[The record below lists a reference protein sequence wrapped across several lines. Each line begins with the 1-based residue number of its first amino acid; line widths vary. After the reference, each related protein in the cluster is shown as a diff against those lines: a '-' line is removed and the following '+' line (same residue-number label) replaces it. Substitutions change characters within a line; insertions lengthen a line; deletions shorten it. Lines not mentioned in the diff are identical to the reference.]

1 MSSLIR
7 TERRGNVALII
18 MSNEPLNVLSAQMRT
33 ELLEALVGARKDNEV
48 EGILIAGQGRCFCA
62 GADISEFLQPD
73 DQLFSADCDPRAITT
88 LLEEAD
94 VPVLAAIHGS
104 ALGGGLELALACHHR
119 VATPG
124 AELGLPEI
132 NLGVLPG
139 NGGTQRLP
147 RLVGLE
153 QAYQMLVSG
162 RSVDAG
168 RAHQIGLL
176 DALIDGDLIEGA
188 LEYLETRIAC
198 DEPIRK
204 TRERQIAGIEGAASL
219 FARAREEVATLR
231 AKAPAA
237 AAIIGCLES
246 ALERPFEDGID
257 FERQQFVACNATL
270 EAKALQHGFFAR
282 RQATKIPQI
291 APGTVSR
298 KVASVGVVGGGTM
311 GRGIAMAFMNAGF
324 PVLLVEVDADRG
336 HLAVD
341 AIRDQYHH
349 AAASGRMSSD
359 EALSRAALLTV
370 VDALDAIRDCDL
382 VIEAVFEDMAVKKDL
397 CEALGNVCKPDA
409 IIATNTSTLNVDAL
423 ARASGRPAD
432 FVGLHFFSPANV
444 MRLLEIV
451 RGEHTAGDVLATA
464 VGIARKLRKDP
475 VVCGV
480 CYGFIGN
487 RMLEPYLREVEF
499 LLLEGATPRQIDS
512 ALEAFGMAM
521 GPCRMM
527 DLAGVDVVAKV
538 VIEREKEGHLPADPR
553 YRIVSRAMFD
563 AGRHGQ
569 KASKGFY
576 AYEGRRALDD
586 EDAIRIVRT
595 LAAEHALHA
604 RSDISANEIVER
616 CIAPLINEGFKIVE
630 EGIAYRKSDVD
641 VVWLAGYGFP
651 AELGGPMFYADSVGA
666 DWLRERID
674 YYGTASG
681 DAHGYWVPAVSLV
694 ASKEARPAVN
704 PIGVN

>member
-1 MSSLIR
+1 VSSLIR
-7 TERRGNVALII
+7 TERRGKVSLIL
-18 MSNEPLNVLSAQMRT
+18 MSNAPLNVLSAQMRR
-33 ELLEALVGARKDNEV
+33 ELLEALASARDDHEV
-48 EGILIAGQGRCFCA
+48 KGILIASQGRCFCA
-62 GADISEFLQPD
+62 GADISEFLLPD
-73 DQLFSADCDPRAITT
+73 DQLFSDDCDPRAIAT
-88 LLEEAD
+88 LLEEAE

-104 ALGGGLELALACHHR
+104 ALGGGLELALACHYR
-119 VATPG
+119 VAAPD

-153 QAYQMLVSG
+153 QAHQMLVSG
-162 RSVDAG
+162 RPVDAA
-168 RAHQIGLL
+168 RAYQVGLV
-176 DALIDGDLIEGA
+176 DVVIDGDLVTGA
-188 LEYLETRIAC
+188 LEYLERLIANN
-198 DEPIRK
+198 EPLRR
-204 TRERQIAGIEGAASL
+204 TRERQITGIEGAASL
-219 FARAREEVATLR
+219 FANARKEAATLR
-231 AKAPAA
+231 AKAHAA

-246 ALERPFEDGID
+246 ALDRPFEDGLD
-257 FERQQFVACNATL
+257 FERQQFVACNATS

-291 APGTVSR
+291 AAGTVSR

-324 PVLLVEVDADRG
+324 PVSLVEADANRG
-336 HLAVD
+336 RLA
-341 AIRDQYHH
+341 IETIQDQYRH
-349 AAASGRMSSD
+349 AATTGRMTFD
-359 EALSRAALLTV
+359 EASSRAPLITV
-370 VDALDAIRDCDL
+370 VDALEAISDCDL
-382 VIEAVFEDMAVKKDL
+382 VIEAVFEDLAVKKDL
-397 CEALGNVCKPDA
+397 CEALGNVCKPGA
-409 IIATNTSTLNVDAL
+409 ILATNTSTLNVDVL
-423 ARASGRPAD
+423 AQASGRPSD
-432 FVGLHFFSPANV
+432 FVGMHFFSPANV

-464 VGIARKLRKDP
+464 VGIARKLKKDP

-538 VIEREKEGHLPADPR
+538 VIEREKEGHLPSDPR

-569 KASKGFY
+569 KTSKGFY

-586 EDAIRIVRT
+586 EDAIRVIQK
-595 LAAEHALHA
+595 LAAEHATPA

-616 CIAPLINEGFKIVE
+616 CIVPLINEGLKIVD

-641 VVWLAGYGFP
+641 VVWLGGYGFP
-651 AELGGPMFYADSVGA
+651 AELGGPLFYAESIGV

-674 YYGTASG
+674 YFRKSSANAY
-681 DAHGYWVPAVSLV
+681 GYWKPAESLAVSKAV
-694 ASKEARPAVN
+694 RSASS
-704 PIGVN
+704 PIGEN

>member
-7 TERRGNVALII
+7 MERRGHVALIVL
-18 MSNEPLNVLSAQMRT
+18 SNEPLNVLSTQMRR
-33 ELLEALVGARKDNEV
+33 ELLNAIEAARSNDQVK
-48 EGILIAGQGRCFCA
+48 GILIAGQGRCFCA
-62 GADISEFLQPD
+62 GADISEFLQAD
-73 DQLFSADCDPRAITT
+73 DQLFSVDCDPRAITR
-88 LLEEAD
+88 LLEEAE

-104 ALGGGLELALACHHR
+104 ALGGGLELALACHYR
-119 VATPG
+119 VATAN

-147 RLVGLE
+147 RLIGLE
-153 QAYQMLVSG
+153 PAYQMLVSG
-162 RSVDAG
+162 RSVDAA
-168 RAHQIGLL
+168 RAYQIGLV
-176 DALIDGDLIEGA
+176 DAVIDGDLIEGA
-188 LEYLETRIAC
+188 LAYLETQIAS
-198 DEPIRK
+198 DERPRK
-204 TRERQIAGIEGAASL
+204 TRELQIAGIEGAAGL
-219 FARAREEVATLR
+219 FTQARKELAALR
-231 AKAPAA
+231 SKGRAA

-246 ALERPFEDGID
+246 ALDHPFEDGLD
-257 FERQQFVACNATL
+257 FERQQFVACNATW

-291 APGTVSR
+291 AAGIVPR

-324 PVLLVEVDADRG
+324 PVLLVEVNAALG
-336 HLAVD
+336 HLAID
-341 AIRDQYHH
+341 TIRDQYHH
-349 AAASGRMSSD
+349 AAASGHMTSD
-359 EALSRAALLTV
+359 EASSRAALLTV
-370 VDALDAIRDCDL
+370 VHALEAIRDCDL
-382 VIEAVFEDMAVKKDL
+382 VIEAVFEDLAVKTDL
-397 CEALGNVCKPDA
+397 CEVLGKLCKPNA
-409 IIATNTSTLNVDAL
+409 ILATNTSTLDVDAL

-432 FVGLHFFSPANV
+432 FVGMHFFSPANV

-451 RGEHTAGDVLATA
+451 CGEHTSGDVLATA
-464 VGIARKLRKDP
+464 VGIARKLKKDP

-586 EDAIRIVRT
+586 EDAVRIIRK

-616 CIAPLINEGFKIVE
+616 CIVPLINEGFKIVE

-651 AELGGPMFYADSVGA
+651 AELGGPMFYAEFLGVDL
-666 DWLRERID
+666 LRERI
-674 YYGTASG
+674 YHYGKALG

-694 ASKEARPAVN
+694 ASKEARSTGSR
-704 PIGVN
+704 IGVN